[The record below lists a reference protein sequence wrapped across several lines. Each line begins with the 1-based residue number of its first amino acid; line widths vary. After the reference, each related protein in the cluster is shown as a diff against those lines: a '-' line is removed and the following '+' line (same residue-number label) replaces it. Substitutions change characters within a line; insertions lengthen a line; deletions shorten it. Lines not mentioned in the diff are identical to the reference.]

1 MRLPFTMPDS
11 RGKFTLDELLRAKR
25 NEKPSPEFW
34 AAFDRE
40 LKSKQRL
47 LIQSQL
53 AKETRVKSPFA
64 ARIYKFSAVTASF
77 GVAAFAVYL
86 GFQPSAQDTSPA
98 SQSAIAQADDSP
110 RFEVATAK
118 PQIRPNA
125 SQPTGLK
132 EFSTLAQPSSPKV
145 VVRAAAQQ
153 PAIAQKTPTRSQL
166 TALSTLAELEST
178 IRANRASGPASTPS
192 YQFVSSASLF
202 DSELTEF
209 ASVDEHATMDTWDL
223 ENAYLL
229 GKYADPL
236 TGNLNNIG
244 TNPSINDIQNVSF
257 SQLDDAIS
265 SQSRRRSRSIDALT
279 VSF

>member
-1 MRLPFTMPDS
+1 MPDS
-11 RGKFTLDELLRAKR
+11 RGKYTLDELLRAKR
-25 NEKPSPEFW
+25 NERPNPEFW
-34 AAFDRE
+34 VAFDRE

-86 GFQPSAQDTSPA
+86 GFQPSTQDAPA
-98 SQSAIAQADDSP
+98 VSVADKEDAP
-110 RFEVATAK
+110 RFEVAVAK
-118 PQIRPNA
+118 PQVRA
-125 SQPTGLK
+125 TVSQPTGLR

-145 VVRAAAQQ
+145 VVRTSTQQ
-153 PAIAQKTPTRSQL
+153 PVVAETAKPTRSQL
-166 TALSTLAELEST
+166 TAMSTLAELEST
-178 IRANRASGPASTPS
+178 IRANRASGPSATPS

-202 DSELTEF
+202 DSELTEV
-209 ASVDEHATMDTWDL
+209 ASVEDQGHLDTWDL

-236 TGNLNNIG
+236 TGNLSALG
-244 TNPSINDIQNVSF
+244 RNPSLSEIQNVSF